1 MAQRP
6 ASRGMGMGGPPPPTG
21 GPRGGAPVA
30 AKVPFGVAPMA
41 ALQMAPSNF
50 APVGMRP
57 PTNAGRPGSSAGAVP
72 QGMRPPTS
80 GGFGGAGAGAAATP
94 LQTDVN
100 VVVRPMT
107 GMASGVSGMP
117 TKSLGPGRVI
127 ADKTYYLTDL
137 NKKLNDIMRE
147 LDSMRYEMERTNAD
161 NLLYAQLERKYE
173 MHMKEVRVLEGSLAD
188 FNLAFDK
195 LRTNTNIAEIKDHY
209 NQLRER
215 NEREKRNVD
224 EIFLKAQHQEKQT
237 REVSKQP
244 GHRDTHTGEQRLSF
258 GLGLTV
264 LCVSPVLC
272 LLDRGAHRRSSRR
285 RRRSHR
291 LPGRGETKRVFG
303 AARGARGSQRAHHRA
318 RRCFGQFGPRD
329 RPIRGDDEE

>member
-1 MAQRP
+1 
-6 ASRGMGMGGPPPPTG
+6 
-21 GPRGGAPVA
+21 
-30 AKVPFGVAPMA
+30 MA

-80 GGFGGAGAGAAATP
+80 GGFAGAGAGAAATP

-161 NLLYAQLERKYE
+161 NVLYAQLERKYE

-209 NQLRER
+209 TQLRER

-237 REVSKQP
+237 REVSTTQ
-244 GHRDTHTGEQRLSF
+244 DTGTEQALLFALVSQFCSAFLSA
-258 GLGLTV
+258 
-264 LCVSPVLC
+264 C
-272 LLDRGAHRRSSRR
+272 
-285 RRRSHR
+285 
-291 LPGRGETKRVFG
+291 
-303 AARGARGSQRAHHRA
+303 
-318 RRCFGQFGPRD
+318 
-329 RPIRGDDEE
+329 